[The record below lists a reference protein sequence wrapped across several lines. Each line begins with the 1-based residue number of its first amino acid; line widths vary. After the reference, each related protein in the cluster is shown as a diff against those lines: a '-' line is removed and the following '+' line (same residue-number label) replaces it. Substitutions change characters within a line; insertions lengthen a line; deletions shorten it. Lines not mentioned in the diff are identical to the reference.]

1 MSSVGKFICILFTA
15 LIATSCSKS
24 YYDMTPRQFESF
36 INSCGKVHLIDV
48 RTAKEYNA
56 GHIKG
61 AINIPVSDEIAFW
74 DSIDS
79 LQGKRLFAVY
89 CHGGVRSSHAA
100 ILLSTQGGYTVY
112 NLDGGIVKWK
122 KQGRP
127 IVKTTLSSNQD
138 NIKR

>member
-1 MSSVGKFICILFTA
+1 MPSLGKYILIVLCA
-15 LIATSCSKS
+15 IIVTSCSKS

-48 RTAKEYNA
+48 RTAKEYNS
-56 GHIKG
+56 GHIEG

-74 DSIDS
+74 ESIDS

-112 NLDGGIVKWK
+112 NLEGGIVAWNK
-122 KQGRP
+122 KRLP
-127 IVKTTLSSNQD
+127 LILPPTIKND
-138 NIKR
+138 NK